1 MDPIDSLSL
10 CESDQPLSLAGR
22 EECSQVIHAMS
33 QQATHSLYIFDDNLE
48 PELYDHPDFVDSA
61 RRIATGDVNATIR
74 ILFYSPEK
82 LLQRCHHLP
91 ELTRRLSSRIEI
103 RQLSRAYHHAFFVA
117 DGCGVVDRRVASRFE
132 GIANFNAPGRAA
144 ELIAFFNTT
153 WEMSHRNMELQGLQ
167 I

>member
-10 CESDQPLSLAGR
+10 CESDQSLSLAGR
-22 EECSQVIHAMS
+22 EDCSRAIHAMS
-33 QQATHSLYIFDDNLE
+33 QQATHSLYIFDDDLE
-48 PELYDHPDFVDSA
+48 PALYDSPDFVESA
-61 RRIATGDVNATIR
+61 RRIATSDVNASIR

-91 ELTRRLSSRIEI
+91 DLSRRLTSRIEI

-132 GIANFNAPGRAA
+132 GIANFNDPGRAA
-144 ELIAFFNTT
+144 ELMAFFNTT
-153 WEMSHRNMELQGLQ
+153 WEMSSRNMELQALQ

>member
-10 CESDQPLSLAGR
+10 CESDQLLSLAGR
-22 EECSQVIHAMS
+22 EDCSRVIHAMS
-33 QQATHSLYIFDDNLE
+33 QQAALSLLIFDDHLE
-48 PELYDHPDFVDSA
+48 PGLYDHPAFIDAV
-61 RRIATGDVNATIR
+61 RRIATGDANASIR

-82 LLQRCHHLP
+82 LLHRCHHLP
-91 ELTRRLSSRIEI
+91 ELIRRLSSRVEI

-132 GIANFNAPGRAA
+132 GIANFNDPARAA
-144 ELIAFFNTT
+144 ELNAFFNTT
-153 WEMSHRNMELQGLQ
+153 WEMSSRNIELQALQ